1 MFLGTRM
8 LATAAV
14 SLIAIASPAS
24 AATLLQ
30 YNLANNSGVTQTETP
45 SFVAAN
51 LSGNDLT
58 RGSGLTATS
67 ASGAFN
73 SSGWSAYT
81 SAAGMNDY
89 LTFGFNIADGYRASV
104 NQLVFGSDRS
114 GTGPGSMSLLASV
127 DGGAFTSLSSFA
139 PGGSRT
145 IDFAALTGT
154 DSIVFRIVS
163 NVNTT
168 NAAGTF
174 RVLNA
179 GSTPFTVAG
188 DVALLPVLPG
198 VPEPATWAMMIG
210 GIGFA
215 GGALRTRRSRTTVR
229 FA

>member
-1 MFLGTRM
+1 MFLGTKT
-8 LATAAV
+8 LAAAAV

-30 YNLANNSGVTQTETP
+30 YNFANNTGITQTETP

-51 LSGNDLT
+51 LSGNAFT
-58 RGSGLTATS
+58 RGPGLTATS

-81 SAAGMNDY
+81 TTAGMNDY
-89 LTFGFNIADGYRASV
+89 LTFGFSVADGYQASV

-114 GTGPGSMSLLASV
+114 GTGPSSMSLLVSV
-127 DGGAFTSLSSFA
+127 DGGAFTNLLTFA
-139 PGGSRT
+139 PGGNRT
-145 IDFAALTGT
+145 VDFAALTGT

-168 NAAGTF
+168 NTAGTF

-179 GSTPFTVAG
+179 GATPFTVAG
-188 DVALLPVLPG
+188 DVALLPVLPA

-210 GIGFA
+210 GIGLA
-215 GGALRTRRSRTTVR
+215 GGALRRRRSVTVR